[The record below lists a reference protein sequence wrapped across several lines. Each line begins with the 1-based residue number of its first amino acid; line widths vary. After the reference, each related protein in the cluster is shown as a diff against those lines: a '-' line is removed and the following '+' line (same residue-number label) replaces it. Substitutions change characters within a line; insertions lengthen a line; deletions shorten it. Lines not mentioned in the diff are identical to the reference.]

1 MNEQELAELLSVH
14 ADHLVNDVDLTDEL
28 PAVESEPEREVV
40 KPLLRLARKV
50 KAALFPVEPR
60 RDFVAELKGELR
72 ANARQSYAAAA
83 RQEARQRKVIW
94 VAAGLGGLV
103 YFVGMALVSMRLS
116 LAFLSFVAGLLG
128 WRLVR
133 QRIPKT
139 RIAS

>member
-1 MNEQELAELLSVH
+1 
-14 ADHLVNDVDLTDEL
+14 
-28 PAVESEPEREVV
+28 
-40 KPLLRLARKV
+40 
-50 KAALFPVEPR
+50 VEPR